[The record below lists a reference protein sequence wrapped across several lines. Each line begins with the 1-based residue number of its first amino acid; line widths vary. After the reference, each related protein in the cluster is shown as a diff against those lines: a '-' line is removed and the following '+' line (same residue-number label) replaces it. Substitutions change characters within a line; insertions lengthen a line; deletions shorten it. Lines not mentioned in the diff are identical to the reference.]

1 MDQVGHAD
9 FHAKKCSLLRRDNGV
24 IALAPLGV
32 PVTSVLKV
40 AVVGMPENSHFWR
53 FYFSK

>member
-24 IALAPLGV
+24 IALAPLHELMAA
-32 PVTSVLKV
+32 TV
-40 AVVGMPENSHFWR
+40 AWPAL
-53 FYFSK
+53 